1 MRETTGLLNVSNFQ
15 MMLNAKSSSLIPDPT
30 IVEMM
35 NIWMYACLLYVKYG
49 KYIYYI
55 MLSCLEKTLILS
67 YFSQSE
73 EDDEVAL
80 YPGSR
85 LRGQR
90 WQRGESLVHIACA
103 CAKCN
108 HLMVLL
114 ETIIDSHGPCAPL
127 LSFVLLCLSAQCAK
141 GIW

>member
-1 MRETTGLLNVSNFQ
+1 

-35 NIWMYACLLYVKYG
+35 NIWMYARLLYVKYG
-49 KYIYYI
+49 RYIYYI

-80 YPGSR
+80 Y
-85 LRGQR
+85 
-90 WQRGESLVHIACA
+90 
-103 CAKCN
+103 
-108 HLMVLL
+108 
-114 ETIIDSHGPCAPL
+114 T
-127 LSFVLLCLSAQCAK
+127 
-141 GIW
+141 